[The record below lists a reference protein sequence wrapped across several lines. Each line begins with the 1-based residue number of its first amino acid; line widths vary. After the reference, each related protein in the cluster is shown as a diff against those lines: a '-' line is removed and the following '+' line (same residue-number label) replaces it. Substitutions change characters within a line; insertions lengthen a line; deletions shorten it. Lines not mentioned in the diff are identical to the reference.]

1 MDELQR
7 AMASL
12 EEAEAALV
20 ASGQSVNADGG
31 SSSDSSSEGGERSS
45 TAAGAAALDAYVLAQ
60 AAYEAAGGPTGET
73 HCRSAERAWVSCK
86 RTRTTNLNNNELIG
100 SLQLQESL
108 CKLLKRVRSF
118 NVAAIFVPLTTC
130 LDSPRRKPGNRAVNS
145 VGGGKCGLP

>member
-1 MDELQR
+1 VREEVASRMDELQR

-60 AAYEAAGGPTGET
+60 AAYEAAGGPT
-73 HCRSAERAWVSCK
+73 AEK
-86 RTRTTNLNNNELIG
+86 RIAG
-100 SLQLQESL
+100 V
-108 CKLLKRVRSF
+108 LK
-118 NVAAIFVPLTTC
+118 
-130 LDSPRRKPGNRAVNS
+130 
-145 VGGGKCGLP
+145 GLG